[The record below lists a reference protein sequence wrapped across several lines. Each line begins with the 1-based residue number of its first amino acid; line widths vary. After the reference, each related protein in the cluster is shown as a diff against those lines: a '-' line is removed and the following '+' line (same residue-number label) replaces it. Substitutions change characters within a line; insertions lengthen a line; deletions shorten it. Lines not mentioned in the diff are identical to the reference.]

1 MKVCVVGAGCAGPV
15 SAACLAEPGGSACSP
30 HFERLRA
37 PMRRPV
43 LVDGGRLCHPALRHA
58 WSPERAAVGRS
69 GAVPVAPSE
78 AL

>member
-1 MKVCVVGAGCAGPV
+1 MKVCVVGAGCVGLV
-15 SAACLAEPGGSACSP
+15 SAAGPAAPGSSACRA
-30 HFERLRA
+30 HYERLRA

-43 LVDGGRLCHPALRHA
+43 LVDGCNGCHPALRHA
-58 WSPERAAVGRS
+58 PSLEYAAVGPS